1 MFVVRDKEAGNSI
14 DEFETFKEAEE
25 ALLEYEE
32 MDRADEIYA
41 PDFYEIVE
49 RS

>member
-1 MFVVRDKEAGNSI
+1 MFVVRERESGNII
-14 DEFETFKEAEE
+14 DEFETLKEAEE

-32 MDRADEIYA
+32 MDHADEIYS

-49 RS
+49 A